1 MADANLD
8 LSVDVSANTRKLK
21 RELSEAARTVSGFGR
36 ALEGAFQDAA
46 FSGRSLED
54 VVRGLGQELAKLALR
69 NSIRPLGKFLE
80 TGLGN
85 ILDASLLGGVVSAVP
100 VTPFARGGVIAGP
113 SLLPLGR
120 HGLGLAGERGPEA
133 VLPLRRGSDGR
144 LGVSADHG
152 QRLVSVTV
160 NVQATDADSFRRSE
174 AQVAARLN
182 RAVSRGLRNL

>member
-8 LSVDVSANTRKLK
+8 LRVDVKANTRNLQQ
-21 RELSEAARTVSGFGR
+21 ELSEAARTVSGFGR
-36 ALEGAFQDAA
+36 ALERAFESAV

-54 VVRGLGQELAKLALR
+54 VVRGLGHELAKLALR

-80 TGLGN
+80 SGLGN
-85 ILDASLLGGVVSAVP
+85 VLDASLLGGAALAVP
-100 VTPFARGGVIAGP
+100 VTPFARGGVIASP

-152 QRLVSVTV
+152 QPPISVIV

-174 AQVAARLN
+174 AQVAASLN
-182 RAVSRGLRNL
+182 RAVSRGMRNL

>member
-8 LSVDVSANTRKLK
+8 LCVDVNANTRNLK
-21 RELSEAARTVSGFGR
+21 KELSEAARTVSGFGNV
-36 ALEGAFQDAA
+36 LERAFQNAA

-54 VVRGLGQELAKLALR
+54 VVRGLGQELASLALR

-85 ILDASLLGGVVSAVP
+85 VLDAALLGGAGSPAP
-100 VTPFARGGVIAGP
+100 VKPFARGGVLTGP
-113 SLLPLGR
+113 SLFPLSGSA
-120 HGLGLAGERGPEA
+120 LGLAGERGPEA
-133 VLPLRRGSDGR
+133 VLPLRRGADGR
-144 LGVSADHG
+144 LGVSSDAG
-152 QRLVSVTV
+152 QRPVSVTV

-174 AQVAARLN
+174 AQVAASLN

>member
-1 MADANLD
+1 MADANLN
-8 LSVDVSANTRKLK
+8 LRVGVDADTSKLK
-21 RELSEAARTVSGFGR
+21 KELSEAARTVSGFGR
-36 ALEGAFQDAA
+36 ALEGAFQNAA

-54 VVRGLGQELAKLALR
+54 VVRGLGQELAELALR

-85 ILDASLLGGVVSAVP
+85 VLDASLFGGAAAGVP
-100 VTPFARGGVIAGP
+100 VTPFARGGVLASP
-113 SLLPLGR
+113 SFLPLGSR
-120 HGLGLAGERGPEA
+120 GLGLAGERGPEA
-133 VLPLRRGSDGR
+133 VLPLRRGADGR

-152 QRLVSVTV
+152 QRPVSVTV

-174 AQVAARLN
+174 AQVAASLN